1 MLQDEYPAF
10 EDKILNKSST
20 LKTERG
26 SSCQV
31 GFINNASKANS
42 NHTNSKF
49 ISNSSSKADKDRFYD
64 PEKMQNERNMKLYM
78 FREVLQKQSNK
89 QSEVKTII

>member
-1 MLQDEYPAF
+1 M
-10 EDKILNKSST
+10 NN
-20 LKTERG
+20 
-26 SSCQV
+26 
-31 GFINNASKANS
+31 NNASKANS
-42 NHTNSKF
+42 NHASSKF

-89 QSEVKTII
+89 Q